1 MVESE
6 RQRLLTI
13 ERLIL
18 ETICFNFTSR
28 MAFPYVIKIGR
39 VLKASKRLTKFAW
52 RIATD
57 WYARWLE
64 VFQEPVELTKMQP

>member
-57 WYARWLE
+57 WYAPAVVHRGTW
-64 VFQEPVELTKMQP
+64 VLTDRQP

>member
-1 MVESE
+1 MVDSE

-52 RIATD
+52 RIAAD
-57 WYARWLE
+57 WYALAVVHRGTW
-64 VFQEPVELTKMQP
+64 VLTDR